1 MRPIIR
7 KKYELTSRVVLDFIL
22 IGVPEI
28 IKIMQAT
35 LMNFVF
41 VYNTRFLVSTAI

>member
-7 KKYELTSRVVLDFIL
+7 KKYELTSRVVLV
-22 IGVPEI
+22 IGVPEM